1 MTTTAEVA
9 SDVAAN
15 VKSNVKSNVKT
26 LEQQI
31 KQQVGK
37 KRQVVDGKVTQAK
50 GLAQEKI
57 GELTN
62 NNQLRRTG
70 RRTQL
75 KGKLRERGITFP
87 GSKALMAI
95 GTAVALV
102 AAYFFF
108 RTDSEAAQAS

>member
-31 KQQVGK
+31 KQQVDK

-75 KGKLRERGITFP
+75 KGKLKEHGITFP
-87 GSKALMAI
+87 GAKTLVTI

-108 RTDSEAAQAS
+108 RTDPKAVQAS